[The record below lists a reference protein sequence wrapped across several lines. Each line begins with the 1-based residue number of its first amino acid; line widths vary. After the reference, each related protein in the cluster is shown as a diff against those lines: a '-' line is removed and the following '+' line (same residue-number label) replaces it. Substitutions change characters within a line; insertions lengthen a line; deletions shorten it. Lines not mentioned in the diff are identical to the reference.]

1 MVGARSVRHD
11 GDVNALIRAGA
22 AAYAGLGVV
31 SFLRPDV
38 VPATTGGAALPGAD
52 ARTEVRAVYGGLP
65 LAFAATLARSP
76 SSGTAIGVATLG
88 MAAGR
93 GASALFE
100 GPPSPRMAGFI
111 ALEIAVGAALLLG
124 ARSKGVRSG
133 VGRLRRNTL
142 STGLRADGRSET
154 PAAAAWK

>member
-1 MVGARSVRHD
+1 MVGARSVADDEH
-11 GDVNALIRAGA
+11 VNALIRAGT

-38 VPATTGGAALPGAD
+38 VPATTGGAGLPGAD

-93 GASALFE
+93 AASSVFE
-100 GPPSPRMAGFI
+100 GPPSPRMAGFV
-111 ALEIAVGAALLLG
+111 AAEVVVGAALILG
-124 ARSKGVRSG
+124 ARRHRGV
-133 VGRLRRNTL
+133 
-142 STGLRADGRSET
+142 
-154 PAAAAWK
+154 